1 MAEILKQISNMG
13 LVPVVVLEDAEKAVP
28 VAKAL
33 QRGGI
38 DCAEVTFRTAAAE
51 ASIRNIT
58 KECPEMLVG
67 AGTVLSVEQ
76 VKSAVQAGAKF
87 IVTPGYNPKVVNY
100 CVEHHIPVVPGCM
113 DTNAI
118 EMALEA
124 GLDTVKFFPAEAAGG
139 VKMLKALAGPYTT
152 LKFMPTGGV
161 NQDNLK
167 EYLAFRKVV
176 ACGGSWMVKGD
187 LIANDRYDEIESR
200 SREAI
205 MQMLDF
211 HVTHVGINC
220 ESEAEAEKNAASL
233 DCLFGFARDPKN
245 SSVFAGKSIE
255 ITKTKMPGS
264 HGHIAIGVSD
274 VERAVYYLSKKGV
287 EFDLENA
294 KYKGGRMSSVYLKKE
309 IAGFAFHLV
318 EDVR

>member
-58 KECPEMLVG
+58 EECPEMLVG

-76 VKSAVQAGAKF
+76 VKSAVRAGAKF

-100 CVEHHIPVVPGCM
+100 CVENNIPVVPGCM

-124 GLDTVKFFPAEAAGG
+124 GLDTVKFFPAEPAGG
-139 VKMLKALAGPYTT
+139 VKMLKALVGPYTT

-161 NQDNLK
+161 NQDNLN
-167 EYLAFRKVV
+167 EYLAFQKVV

-205 MQMLDF
+205 MRMLDF
-211 HVTHVGINC
+211 HVAHIGINC
-220 ESEAEAEKNAASL
+220 DSEAEAEKNAASL
-233 DCLFGFARDPKN
+233 ECLFGFGRDPKT

-255 ITKTKMPGS
+255 VTKKKMPGS

-274 VERAVYYLSKKGV
+274 VERAVYYLRKQGV

-294 KYKGGRMSSVYLKKE
+294 KYKGGRMSSVYLKEE